1 MVNSLERI
9 FRDLPSETVI
19 YPGHGPWEVTLGSAE
34 QYARMFL

>member
-1 MVNSLERI
+1 
-9 FRDLPSETVI
+9 VI